1 MEKIREFNRS
11 LTMPLNGYATEA
23 EIRADA
29 RRSCQKPAE
38 KSVREL
44 AESSRVIQVEIRDRI
59 ERLRTS
65 AGTATPITGRS
76 QSSGRSMEPADKGVI
91 RDAMGDIIGTY
102 ETEQCERTEPRQ
114 VKIRHGEINE
124 DW

>member
-1 MEKIREFNRS
+1 MEKIREFQRS
-11 LTMPLNGYATEA
+11 LMVPLGGYATEA

-44 AESSRVIQVEIRDRI
+44 AESSRVIQVEIRDRVNS
-59 ERLRTS
+59 LKS
-65 AGTATPITGRS
+65 AAGTATPITGRS

-91 RDAMGDIIGTY
+91 RNAMGDIIGTY

-114 VKIRHGEINE
+114 VRIKHGEINE
-124 DW
+124 EW

>member
-11 LTMPLNGYATEA
+11 LTMPLGGYATEA

-44 AESSRVIQVEIRDRI
+44 AESSRVIQVEIRDRVNG
-59 ERLRTS
+59 LKS
-65 AGTATPITGRS
+65 AAGTPAPVRS
-76 QSSGRSMEPADKGVI
+76 LEPDNGTSRNDPVPLSIIKPRNGGI
-91 RDAMGDIIGTY
+91 NLEDAGG
-102 ETEQCERTEPRQ
+102 
-114 VKIRHGEINE
+114 
-124 DW
+124 WL